1 MTLFQCIKKT
11 GKVAKDAFV
20 SVLGSDGGTFLIE
33 NQHNRKACN
42 IPKTVFNT
50 NFARIC

>member
-1 MTLFQCIKKT
+1 MTLFQCVKAT
-11 GKVAKDAFV
+11 GKVAKDAIV

-33 NQHNRKACN
+33 NQQNHRSCN
-42 IPKTVFNT
+42 IPKKVFSQ